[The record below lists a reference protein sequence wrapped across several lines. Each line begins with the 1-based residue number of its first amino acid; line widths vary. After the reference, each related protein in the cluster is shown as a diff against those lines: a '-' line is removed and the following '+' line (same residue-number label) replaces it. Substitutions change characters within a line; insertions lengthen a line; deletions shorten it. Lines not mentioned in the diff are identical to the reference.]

1 MAVTFNDPTREEEII
16 VPKNVIIATGSSSK
30 TLPNLPLDEE
40 FILSSDGMLELE
52 ELPESIAIIGGGVI
66 GVEWASLLNSLGV
79 NVTIIEF
86 LDRLLINESATISK
100 ELKKRLEQRGIN
112 ILLGSKVQEAKVTGQ
127 KVQVEVAGQE
137 TLTVDKVMVAM
148 DVSPIS
154 IS

>member
-100 ELKKRLEQRGIN
+100 N
-112 ILLGSKVQEAKVTGQ
+112 
-127 KVQVEVAGQE
+127 
-137 TLTVDKVMVAM
+137 
-148 DVSPIS
+148 
-154 IS
+154 

>member
-112 ILLGSKVQEAKVTGQ
+112 ILLGSK
-127 KVQVEVAGQE
+127 
-137 TLTVDKVMVAM
+137 
-148 DVSPIS
+148 SPRS
-154 IS
+154 ESYWTKGSSRSCRTRNPHR